1 MCGGMP
7 ERGILAEP
15 MSWAIK
21 EKVMQTY
28 EIELIMLAWEGSPLP
43 KVYKIRAC
51 DPGMALG
58 FCKGQAAVNGWKVL
72 EVKSVKTL

>member
-1 MCGGMP
+1 
-7 ERGILAEP
+7 
-15 MSWAIK
+15 
-21 EKVMQTY
+21 MQTY